1 MNMSWSQLQEMV
13 KDRETWLAA
22 AHEVAESDITER
34 LNNNKV
40 EHIYEYPH
48 LVLVLTYYSFMVI
61 IKSVKKQENEIL
73 LYMSIT
79 L

>member
-1 MNMSWSQLQEMV
+1 MRLQ
-13 KDRETWLAA
+13 KDT
-22 AHEVAESDITER
+22 TER

-48 LVLVLTYYSFMVI
+48 LVLVLTYYRFMVI

-73 LYMSIT
+73 FYMSVS
-79 L
+79 LFR